1 MDKQNIF
8 NGIISRVC
16 TIFTYILGV
25 WDTALIILIAFMGID
40 YLTGIIAGA
49 INKQLNSNRGFNGL
63 LRKLTI
69 ILVLI
74 IGVLLD
80 RLLNDGTW
88 VFRTLIAYFYIANE
102 GLSILENI
110 GKCGVDYPP
119 LMANAL
125 EQLKEGNKKE
135 IKEQDK

>member
-1 MDKQNIF
+1 MDKQNVF
-8 NGIISRVC
+8 NGIVAGAG
-16 TIFTYILGV
+16 TMFTYTLGV
-25 WDTALIILIAFMGID
+25 WDTALIVLIAFMVTD
-40 YLTGIIAGA
+40 YITGIIAGA

-63 LRKLTI
+63 LRKLII

-74 IGVLLD
+74 MGVLLD

-110 GKCGVDYPP
+110 GKCGVNYPP
-119 LMANAL
+119 LMANTL
-125 EQLKEGNKKE
+125 EQLKEGNKKG